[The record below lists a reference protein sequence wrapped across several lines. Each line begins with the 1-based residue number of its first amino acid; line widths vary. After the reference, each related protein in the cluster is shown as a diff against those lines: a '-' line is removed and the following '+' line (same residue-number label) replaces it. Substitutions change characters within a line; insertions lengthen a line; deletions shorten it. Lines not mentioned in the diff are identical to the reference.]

1 MHLPGL
7 PLGRAAALPRVSED
21 IWAGRKGIAG
31 DQAQPGKNLKP
42 HDEIWTPFGKVPPNP
57 DLDLPQPAPYAR
69 KSKVPFE
76 EDLAQ
81 SREDLEQGRAEQEK
95 QAAPQLRKRLPRVR
109 LPKPAEPED
118 KPRRLGRSIYDALQ
132 THGHFGMVDGGETNM
147 AGVRRVIV
155 HVPKRNRG
163 YVLDIKPGEV
173 IYANSAK
180 GKPVRGLLNV
190 VYVTRNKYTPP
201 GHAVSSCVIGIAEH
215 EWSRF
220 MD

>member
-1 MHLPGL
+1 
-7 PLGRAAALPRVSED
+7 VSEE

-31 DQAQPGKNLKP
+31 NQAPPGKSLKS
-42 HDEIWTPFGKVPPNP
+42 HEDIWTPFGKVPPNP
-57 DLDLPQPAPYAR
+57 DLDLAQPAPYAR
-69 KSKVPFE
+69 KSRVPFE
-76 EDLAQ
+76 EEPAQ
-81 SREDLEQGRAEQEK
+81 VAVEDLERGKAEP
-95 QAAPQLRKRLPRVR
+95 AAKLRKRLPGVK

-118 KPRRLGRSIYDALQ
+118 KPRRLGRSIYDAVQ

-201 GHAVSSCVIGIAEH
+201 GHAVSSCVVGIAEH
-215 EWSRF
+215 EWERF